1 MTDATVTFIGWSSSS
16 QSWGGGPW
24 GQDEGLPAATG
35 TVGTVSVDA
44 ASDAPATG
52 LAATASVGDVTVT
65 SVNAVSVTGVAATG
79 GVGSASVG
87 LGARVIFSTGWNST
101 TQSWGGGPWGQG
113 EGLPAATGSSGTV
126 SVVAAAGAD
135 VNGLEATASVG
146 AVTVTAPVSVNVTGI
161 AATGSVGTA
170 STQTDNRFEV
180 TGVQATGQVGS
191 VTVTADAIIN
201 VTGVYATGV
210 VGPVLVYGRI
220 IPDQDP
226 NWKNIA
232 A

>member
-1 MTDATVTFIGWSSSS
+1 
-16 QSWGGGPW
+16 
-24 GQDEGLPAATG
+24 
-35 TVGTVSVDA
+35 
-44 ASDAPATG
+44 
-52 LAATASVGDVTVT
+52 
-65 SVNAVSVTGVAATG
+65 
-79 GVGSASVG
+79 
-87 LGARVIFSTGWNST
+87 
-101 TQSWGGGPWGQG
+101 
-113 EGLPAATGSSGTV
+113 
-126 SVVAAAGAD
+126 
-135 VNGLEATASVG
+135 
-146 AVTVTAPVSVNVTGI
+146 
-161 AATGSVGTA
+161 VGTA

>member
-35 TVGTVSVDA
+35 TVGTVNVDA
-44 ASDAPATG
+44 ASDAPAIG

-101 TQSWGGGPWGQG
+101 TQSWGGGPWGQD
-113 EGLPAATGSSGTV
+113 EPLPAATASSGTV
-126 SVVAAAGAD
+126 SVVAG
-135 VNGLEATASVG
+135 
-146 AVTVTAPVSVNVTGI
+146 TV
-161 AATGSVGTA
+161 
-170 STQTDNRFEV
+170 STQTDNRFVV